1 MFIETCVLKVLDKY
15 DENDFGKIYSGF
27 TKSKLHHGCSPE
39 DDFKCFDQ
47 QYSKLIQNP
56 VKHLRLGVF

>member
-1 MFIETCVLKVLDKY
+1 MRMALEKFIQALEC
-15 DENDFGKIYSGF
+15 DFA
-27 TKSKLHHGCSPE
+27 KSKLHHGCIPE